1 MKRWILSYIHP
12 IYMCVLYICLYL
24 LLLLPLP
31 PLKSMT
37 YKWGA
42 VTALPKLATSIRK
55 PPVGG
60 SFDLM
65 ASLPGIGINQRELLA
80 VGIAHDVRSH
90 VEHGILLIL
99 FCRSLQRFS

>member
-1 MKRWILSYIHP
+1 M
-12 IYMCVLYICLYL
+12 YMCVLYICLCRL
-24 LLLLPLP
+24 LLLLLP

-37 YKWGA
+37 YKRDT
-42 VTALPKLATSIRK
+42 VTALPELAKETKK

-60 SFDLM
+60 FFGLM
-65 ASLPGIGINQRELLA
+65 ASLPGICINQRELLA